1 VTDRAETIVCE
12 PVFNSETSTIVIS
25 VSHQF
30 ALGDAD
36 LLDES
41 WAEEFD
47 RRLAAWEAESPAV
60 APNGCGDEP
69 REI

>member
-12 PVFNSETSTIVIS
+12 PIPNSDTSTVVVS
-25 VSHQF
+25 VSHRF
-30 ALGDAD
+30 ALGDAV
-36 LLDES
+36 LLDDS

-60 APNGCGDEP
+60 APRRDGDEP